1 MKTASIQMDMDFA
14 KPDENYIK
22 AEMLIRKAAK
32 EKPDVIVLPE
42 TWNTGFFPHDD
53 LAALCDRNGERTKAL
68 MSGLAAELCVNIVA
82 GSVSNIKNGK
92 VYNTCCVFDRTGA
105 CIAEYDKTHLFTP
118 MREHEYFEAGD
129 HLCTFEIDGNKCAV
143 LICYDIRFPELT
155 RTLSVKG
162 LDFLFLPS
170 QWPNIR
176 MDHLTT
182 LLKARAIENQMFT
195 VGCNSCGKAGDTTY
209 GGGSAVFDPWGKNI
223 CTAGES
229 EEIIYAECDTGILSG
244 IRSSINVFRDRR
256 ESLYNINK

>member
-1 MKTASIQMDMDFA
+1 MKTASIQMDMAFA
-14 KPDENYIK
+14 KPEDNYIK
-22 AEMLIRKAAK
+22 AEKLIRRAAK

-42 TWNTGFFPHDD
+42 TWNTGFFPRED
-53 LAALCDRNGERTKAL
+53 LAGLCDKGGEKTKAL
-68 MSGLAAELCVNIVA
+68 MSRLAAELSVNIVA
-82 GSVSNIKNGK
+82 GSVANVKNGK
-92 VYNTCCVFDRTGA
+92 VCNTCCVFDRTGT

-118 MREHEYFEAGD
+118 MQEHEYFEAGN
-129 HLCTFEIDGNKCAV
+129 HLSTFELDGNKCAV

-176 MDHLTT
+176 MEHLTT

-195 VGCNSCGKAGDTTY
+195 VGCNSCGKAGETVY
-209 GGGSAVFDPWGKNI
+209 GGGSAVFDPWGKLI
-223 CTAGES
+223 SEAGET
-229 EEIIYAECDTGILSG
+229 EEIIYAECDTSILSG